1 MSASDPARDR
11 IESASLRPMAV
22 LKRIPAWVLFVVVL
36 GAVVG
41 GLLLD
46 GVASAALLGAVGLLL
61 GWLAFLS
68 WPALAPPARFLRVAT
83 ALLVLGAAGYRLF
96 G

>member
-1 MSASDPARDR
+1 MAASDSTRDR
-11 IESASLRPMAV
+11 IESASLRPLAV
-22 LKRIPAWVLFVVVL
+22 LKRVPAWLVFVVVL

-46 GVASAALLGAVGLLL
+46 GIASAALLGVVGLLL

-68 WPALAPPARFLRVAT
+68 WPALAPPARLLRVAT
-83 ALLVLGAAGYRLF
+83 ALLVLGVAGSRLL